1 MSRVREISVETV
13 TATLR
18 DLFIAANRELSRDV
32 QQALARAAQ
41 EEESPLGR
49 CVLEKILENMK
60 VAREENLPLCQDTGL
75 AVVFVEM
82 GQDVHLVG
90 GDFNAAV
97 QEGVRQAYREG
108 YLRKSL
114 CDPLSRQNTGDNA
127 PAMIFIEI
135 VSGDQLKLIA
145 MPKGGGSENMSSSAM
160 LVPAVGDAGIIDHV
174 VACVRK
180 AGSNPCPPV
189 VVGVGI
195 GGSLEMSGLLAK
207 RALLRPL
214 GTANS
219 RGERLAVMERK
230 ILKDINRLGIGP
242 QGYGGRVTA
251 LAVHVE
257 MMPCHIASLPVTVN
271 IQCHVARHRETVI

>member
-1 MSRVREISVETV
+1 MSRVREVSVESV
-13 TATLR
+13 TKAVR

-32 QQALARAAQ
+32 QEALARAA
-41 EEESPLGR
+41 EEEVSPLGR
-49 CVLEKILENMK
+49 YVLEKILENTK
-60 VAREENLPLCQDTGL
+60 VAREESLPLCQDTGL

-97 QEGVRQAYREG
+97 EEGVRQAYREG

-114 CDPLSRQNTGDNA
+114 CDPLSRQNTGDNT
-127 PAMIFIEI
+127 PAVIFTEM
-135 VSGDQLKLIA
+135 VSGDRLKLIA

-160 LVPAVGDAGIIDHV
+160 LVPAVGEAGIIDHV
-174 VACVRK
+174 VDCVRK

-207 RALLRPL
+207 KALLRPL
-214 GTANS
+214 GTAPS
-219 RGERLAVMERK
+219 QDERLAAMERK
-230 ILKDINRLGIGP
+230 ILSDINMLGIGP

-271 IQCHVARHRETVI
+271 IQCHVARHREAVI